1 MKPIRNA
8 ILGIMLAIGATGAAD
23 AQNGIHNPMTQ
34 AVLQVYEEE
43 LRENPDNYSVLLM
56 RADEYYRHQEYI
68 RALADIDRA
77 LTLIPARETESIL
90 QARMLRAGIH
100 NQSGRSAEALADLE
114 AAALLAP
121 ESVSVLL
128 QKGNTEVELGNT
140 ADARADF
147 QKVLS
152 LTPRSAEAYIGLA
165 KVAVKENNMGTA
177 NEMLA
182 SAVNIDPSNPDT
194 YIRRAAVRKS
204 MGNHNGAVDDLVLA
218 LSVNAEN
225 PVALSEL
232 VAYGNT
238 NYPAAMAGLSN
249 AVTAAPQVG
258 LYRYLRA
265 GIAQSHY
272 HYLAALKDYEY
283 IIEQRIYN
291 YHGIYGSIAECQ
303 FALGRY
309 QEALASVDRALGM
322 VRDNASYFVL
332 RSRILRVL
340 GRAEEAVAAAAAALA
355 VDRSSG
361 DALTEMALAYIAT
374 GKYDDADALLAE
386 AIVGDAEDPRFPML
400 RAWLMERFMNNAQG
414 AAQLYRRV
422 ADMDHFF
429 IDNPKSL
436 KGFALLF
443 LGEKDQATRWM
454 NNILA
459 TVDDHDGLIH
469 YFGACFFAQAD
480 NTEKALEC
488 TRKALELGY
497 GDYYDWTDLN
507 DGRINVGGLRD
518 DLRFL
523 NLLSRHNS
531 IFGR

>member
-204 MGNHNGAVDDLVLA
+204 MGNHNGA
-218 LSVNAEN
+218 
-225 PVALSEL
+225 
-232 VAYGNT
+232 
-238 NYPAAMAGLSN
+238 
-249 AVTAAPQVG
+249 
-258 LYRYLRA
+258 
-265 GIAQSHY
+265 
-272 HYLAALKDYEY
+272 
-283 IIEQRIYN
+283 
-291 YHGIYGSIAECQ
+291 
-303 FALGRY
+303 
-309 QEALASVDRALGM
+309 
-322 VRDNASYFVL
+322 
-332 RSRILRVL
+332 
-340 GRAEEAVAAAAAALA
+340 
-355 VDRSSG
+355 
-361 DALTEMALAYIAT
+361 
-374 GKYDDADALLAE
+374 
-386 AIVGDAEDPRFPML
+386 
-400 RAWLMERFMNNAQG
+400 G
-414 AAQLYRRV
+414 AA
-422 ADMDHFF
+422 
-429 IDNPKSL
+429 S
-436 KGFALLF
+436 
-443 LGEKDQATRWM
+443 
-454 NNILA
+454 
-459 TVDDHDGLIH
+459 
-469 YFGACFFAQAD
+469 
-480 NTEKALEC
+480 
-488 TRKALELGY
+488 
-497 GDYYDWTDLN
+497 
-507 DGRINVGGLRD
+507 
-518 DLRFL
+518 
-523 NLLSRHNS
+523 
-531 IFGR
+531 